1 MPTQALGG
9 FLKGQAP
16 TQVAD
21 LPLHS
26 ARRPL
31 LLDSPHGIIGRFAVA
46 TALIF
51 DRHPQALVIR
61 AHEPDGSHQGEQLF
75 GPFSHHPL
83 AMSALP
89 LASSYRALL
98 TQATVKDPFQ

>member
-1 MPTQALGG
+1 MPTQALGSL
-9 FLKGQAP
+9 LKGQAS

-31 LLDSPHGIIGRFAVA
+31 LLDSPHGVIGRFAVA

-51 DRHPQALVIR
+51 RRHPQALVIR
-61 AHEPDGSHQGEQLF
+61 AHEHDGSHQGEQFLAA
-75 GPFSHHPL
+75 FSHQPL

-98 TQATVKDPFQ
+98 TKATVQDPFQ